1 MTKQSY
7 RFGWFSTKLK
17 LVGGDSVVVVT
28 TFYICSEVEARPLR
42 DEIDFEF
49 LGNRTGQSYLI
60 QTNVYNGCGG
70 QAALDAVQK
79 LIAHGYLRGEA
90 SPLGLQMRSFYR
102 N

>member
-70 QAALDAVQK
+70 REMRHQLWFDPN
-79 LIAHGYLRGEA
+79 
-90 SPLGLQMRSFYR
+90 PLSNFL
-102 N
+102 